1 MLKYRKGGTHMKPGT
16 VIATAF
22 LALVSIAQLI
32 RVVFR
37 IEVIANGV
45 VIPLWPS
52 IIACIVTAIL
62 AIMLWRENLR

>member
-1 MLKYRKGGTHMKPGT
+1 MKPGT

-37 IEVIANGV
+37 IEVIANGA